1 MNRARLRLRG
11 IAPVAPVGAR
21 RIDHARAARA
31 RVLPILFADPARV
44 AVANAI
50 GLAIPSVCVLHA

>member
-1 MNRARLRLRG
+1 
-11 IAPVAPVGAR
+11 
-21 RIDHARAARA
+21 
-31 RVLPILFADPARV
+31 VLPILFADPAGV

>member
-1 MNRARLRLRG
+1 LRPSVLAG
-11 IAPVAPVGAR
+11 SITPGQ
-21 RIDHARAARA
+21 ARA
-31 RVLPILFADPARV
+31 RVLPILFADPAGV